1 MRGLNGRKQLHAIA
15 KLQEIK
21 VFCQWNADAT
31 PSARAPQQKKMLPRI
46 LISGLIQ
53 TLFSEMVYWFTVADA
68 GSITQGVIVAR
79 APRQAKHH
87 LLCQAHSASS
97 ATQKT
102 LLKEAPLPYPY
113 QALVRSVSASWNRAI
128 TDSETS
134 WDFHRAP
141 GVHTRG
147 RSAVVQGVVH
157 GVHNQISGI
166 PRGR

>member
-1 MRGLNGRKQLHAIA
+1 MTSGSQMLNTK
-15 KLQEIK
+15 
-21 VFCQWNADAT
+21 
-31 PSARAPQQKKMLPRI
+31 P
-46 LISGLIQ
+46 
-53 TLFSEMVYWFTVADA
+53 TVSLKEANHK
-68 GSITQGVIVAR
+68 T
-79 APRQAKHH
+79 
-87 LLCQAHSASS
+87 AHSASS

-147 RSAVVQGVVH
+147 RSAAVQGVVH